1 MKLIEN
7 KGEIRYLQLDKSFKI
22 YDILDEMETP
32 DLMQYVA
39 RNRWKFPMTLYFE
52 AYGETEEILGT
63 ALPVQQVPS
72 KKRIITLSLKSARRE
87 ELSAFTVQIEDE
99 VALKEAFA
107 EFFYVAEQ
115 NHFFALANEACITYE
130 GEIPTVYTQ
139 NAEILLADYDGQGAF
154 LITNNFSTLYFAFI
168 VQENKIKQKSR
179 GHH

>member
-1 MKLIEN
+1 MKLVDH
-7 KGEIRYLQLDKSFKI
+7 KGKIRFLQLDESFKQ
-22 YDILDEMETP
+22 YDIVSEMETP

-72 KKRIITLSLKSARRE
+72 ENRIITLSLKGVRKV
-87 ELSAFTVQIEDE
+87 ELPAFTVQIENE
-99 VALKEAFA
+99 TALKEAFD

-115 NHFFALANEACITYE
+115 NHFFALANEPCITYE
-130 GEIPTVYTQ
+130 GENPTVYTQ

-154 LITNNFSTLYFAFI
+154 LITNIS
-168 VQENKIKQKSR
+168 
-179 GHH
+179 